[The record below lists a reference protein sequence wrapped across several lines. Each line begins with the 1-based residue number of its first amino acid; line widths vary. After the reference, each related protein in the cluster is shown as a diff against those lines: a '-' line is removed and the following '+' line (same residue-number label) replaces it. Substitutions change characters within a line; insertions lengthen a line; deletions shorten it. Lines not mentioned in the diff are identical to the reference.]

1 MSSNSFGLDGL
12 LLDDVYSPVAT
23 KLHLGLEAHPRSGYI
38 LQHPVPLCT
47 LAETRD
53 GVSGA
58 VHVQSYDVSV
68 GVIIIPVV
76 VTCSIYQVL
85 QPQDIIESAPI
96 VKQVA
101 NFNCFGR
108 ELLPVRHRWT

>member
-47 LAETRD
+47 LAETKD

-68 GVIIIPVV
+68 GVIVIPVV
-76 VTCSIYQVL
+76 VSCSIHQVL
-85 QPQDIIESAPI
+85 QPQDIVQPVLLVRHVMFS
-96 VKQVA
+96 
-101 NFNCFGR
+101 NYFGR
-108 ELLPVRHRWT
+108 ELPVRHWWT